1 MFDWQGNVGAL
12 FETPILQTG
21 IKGQN
26 GFFLSYAPFHIFL
39 YKLDS
44 VFNIEQ
50 VHVFIC
56 LMYGFLKKREQGSL
70 RPIQLKRAETTKR
83 VYSVQLSQS
92 KEISRA
98 HRGNV

>member
-1 MFDWQGNVGAL
+1 MFIQ
-12 FETPILQTG
+12 TPILKNRN
-21 IKGQN
+21 KGPKRILP
-26 GFFLSYAPFHIFL
+26 FLRSLPLFL

-50 VHVFIC
+50 VHIYIC